1 MEERVPRAF
10 GSTPFL
16 EPIVLTPP
24 EGLCFPGDSSCQLW
38 LGDSPCLISQCKPT
52 SPAHVSASVKMVLE
66 RHSQSQGWRH
76 GRHGLLSPFLTTKR
90 PQLLQAT

>member
-52 SPAHVSASVKMVLE
+52 SPAHVSASVKMVYPRLA
-66 RHSQSQGWRH
+66 HSR
-76 GRHGLLSPFLTTKR
+76 LLSISLLFFLCQPEAK
-90 PQLLQAT
+90 QEN